1 MDIERILVNISNP
14 EDYNLFR
21 RVGEALGRRC
31 VEVSYVAN
39 NLPIFLYLRVLGEKV
54 YFPRIRPA
62 PDLDLSNSFSVKT
75 GRLSKARAA
84 AVYQGFYEF
93 FQKMQLKHHWQLV
106 VLPSGR
112 LVSQQGLG
120 DAAKSMHVRR
130 LFTGYG
136 NIDNRIFADP
146 QGTDKQSSLF
156 NFPEKLDALDV
167 DESDFHHW
175 RTAYITARKQR
186 HVVSQ
191 ARHPGVRTYA
201 LKFIQILSCRL
212 EKLLGLAGE
221 NDYSFKELGKV
232 KPVRFRYDPMVEDQ
246 PYIFFPMQVSTD
258 AQVILNY
265 AKGNVMEGLKDAIAI
280 AASRNRH
287 LVVKPHPAELNQTIL
302 LELERLKR
310 QHGFSVVEENTF
322 RLLEKADAVVTIN
335 STVAIEA
342 MFFGKEVIFLGES
355 IYSRFNQRRLAAYIM
370 CYLLNENYFAKTPI
384 GAGSARRLLSMASQP

>member
-14 EDYNLFR
+14 EDYNLFHR
-21 RVGEALGRRC
+21 FSEALGTSR

-39 NLPIFLYLRVLGEKV
+39 NLPIFFYLLVRGEKV
-54 YFPRIRPA
+54 YFPKVKPA
-62 PDLDLSNSFSVKT
+62 PGLDLSSNFSVKT
-75 GRLSKARAA
+75 GRLSKERAGK
-84 AVYQGFYEF
+84 VYRGFYTF
-93 FQKMQLKHHWQLV
+93 FHSMQPARHWQLV

-112 LVSQQGLG
+112 LASQQGLG
-120 DAAKSMHVRR
+120 DAAKELGVRR
-130 LFTGYG
+130 LYTGYG

-156 NFPEKLDALDV
+156 SCPERLDHFEV
-167 DESDFHHW
+167 DNADFERW
-175 RTAYITARKQR
+175 RAAYIAARKQR

-191 ARHPGVRTYA
+191 ARRPGFKTYA
-201 LKFIQILSCRL
+201 LKFIQILSCHI

-221 NDYSFKELGKV
+221 NDYSFRELNKV
-232 KPVRFRYDPMVEDQ
+232 KPVNFQYDTMPDEL
-246 PYIFFPMQVSTD
+246 PYFFFPMQVSTD

-265 AKGNVMEGLKDAIAI
+265 AKGNVIEGLKEAVAI

-287 LVVKPHPAELNQTIL
+287 LIVKPHPAELNQTIL

-310 QHGFSVVEENTF
+310 RHGFLVVDENTF

-335 STVAIEA
+335 STVAVEA
-342 MFFGKEVIFLGES
+342 MFFGKEVIFLGDS
-355 IYSRFNQRRLAAYIM
+355 FYSRFNQRRLAAYIM

-384 GAGSARRLLSMASQP
+384 TSSNALKLLSMASQP